1 MDRMKRLFLLSV
13 VVLLGLPQ
21 SVRAQVDSLD
31 LSYTDYL
38 GLVLQNHPMAQQAEL
53 RGQSGEQYIRVA
65 RGAFDPYLAANW
77 DAKQFSGKD
86 YWQIFQSSVRVP
98 TWFGT
103 EIFAGWNSANGTNL
117 DPSQSIPL
125 SGQAVLGVEVN
136 VGRGLFIDQ
145 RRADLQKAKLYAQG
159 TLVEQR
165 IMVLDLINAATTA
178 YWDWWLA
185 STNKHTYTDVMRL
198 AQLRYSAVVGS
209 WERGENPAIDTLEAY
224 LQVQMRLLNLS
235 EAEAD
240 LIKAEQNL
248 NTFLWNPEGEPVEFE
263 QPLRPAPLN
272 SQPFRVPELSGSQI
286 DSMLAAHPDL
296 LYYRLRQAQ
305 LEVERRLQKEQ
316 LKPEIAV
323 KYQALSAA
331 AGNGEWIGT
340 ISPADNLKW
349 GVKFS
354 FPLFLRKQRGYL
366 ELNKLALQEIDL
378 AQDQKALE
386 LRNKLEALIGTI
398 SQTQTQILLSRAM
411 VTNYLELVNAETIR
425 FEAGESSVF
434 LVNAREQRLVE
445 AELKLNAL
453 QAKLP
458 ILLGE
463 TNRVT
468 GGYLIGD
475 PSTEE

>member
-1 MDRMKRLFLLSV
+1 MDWMKRFFLCVIVAMLV
-13 VVLLGLPQ
+13 VPQ
-21 SVRAQVDSLD
+21 SMRAQVDSLD

-38 GLVLQNHPMAQQAEL
+38 GLVLQNHPMAKQAEL
-53 RGQSGEQYIRVA
+53 RGESGEQYIRVA

-103 EIFAGWNSANGTNL
+103 EIVAGWNSANGTNL
-117 DPSQSIPL
+117 DPSQSIPM

-165 IMVLDLINAATTA
+165 IMVLDLINEATAA

-185 STNKHTYTDVMRL
+185 STNKHTFTDVMRL
-198 AQLRYSAVVGS
+198 AQLRHAAVVGS
-209 WERGENPAIDTLEAY
+209 WQRGENPAIDTLEAY
-224 LQVQMRLLNLS
+224 LQVQTRLLNLS
-235 EAEAD
+235 EADAD
-240 LIKAEQNL
+240 LIKAEQKL
-248 NTFLWNPEGEPVEFE
+248 NTYLWNLQGEPVEFE
-263 QPLRPAPLN
+263 KPLRPTPLQ
-272 SQPFRVPELSGSQI
+272 SQPFEVPTLSASI
-286 DSMLAAHPDL
+286 MDSILTAHPDL
-296 LYYRLRQAQ
+296 LYYQLRQAQ
-305 LEVERRLQKEQ
+305 LEVDRRLQKEQ
-316 LKPEIAV
+316 LKPEVAV

-331 AGNGEWIGT
+331 AGSGEWIGT

-354 FPLFLRKQRGYL
+354 FPLLLRKQRGYL
-366 ELNKLALQEIDL
+366 ELNKLALQEIEL

-386 LRNKLEALIGTI
+386 LRNKLEALLGTI
-398 SQTQTQILLSRAM
+398 SQTQKQISLSRAM

-425 FEAGESSVF
+425 FDAGESSVF

-468 GGYLIGD
+468 GGYLID
-475 PSTEE
+475 SPSSEE